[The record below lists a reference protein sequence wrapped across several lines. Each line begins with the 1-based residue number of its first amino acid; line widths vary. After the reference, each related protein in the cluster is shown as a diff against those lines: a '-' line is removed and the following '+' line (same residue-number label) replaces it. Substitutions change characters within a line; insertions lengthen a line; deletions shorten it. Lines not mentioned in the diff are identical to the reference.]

1 MANMAATVSTGNSEC
16 GNMGRTQAGHCNLC
30 SVSRAPRDTS
40 HVRSL
45 CERGFRWFLL
55 ASSLPMASRHART
68 CIPSWA
74 RKLTCGRRGDDE
86 MERCFRRLRAV
97 AVLLISVIRGGAS
110 SSSLRHPFPQVSR
123 VSLNP
128 GLNY

>member
-1 MANMAATVSTGNSEC
+1 MAATVSTRNSEC

-30 SVSRAPRDTS
+30 PDSRAPRDTS
-40 HVRSL
+40 HIRSSG
-45 CERGFRWFLL
+45 ERGFRWFLL

-74 RKLTCGRRGDDE
+74 PKLTCGRRGDDE

-97 AVLLISVIRGGAS
+97 AVPFFSSPSSGGGRLPHLFAIR
-110 SSSLRHPFPQVSR
+110 FPRFLVFRSIQA
-123 VSLNP
+123 
-128 GLNY
+128 